1 MKIVQKLLFI
11 LLLVLS
17 TVVSAELRVRH
28 VDWAVPVI
36 GSSLD
41 NMYKVDDFLY
51 RSEQPNKSEFRKIS
65 KLGIKEVL
73 NLREYH
79 SDKDETEDVDIR
91 LHRIKIATG
100 SITEKQVIK
109 ALNIILKSNGPILV
123 HCWHGSDRTGAII
136 AAYRVV
142 LQGWSKEKA
151 IEELISGGY
160 GHHSFIYSNIADL
173 IEKLDV
179 NKIKSQL
186 NLRTENSD
194 P

>member
-1 MKIVQKLLFI
+1 MRKIVLVYLF
-11 LLLVLS
+11 VFS
-17 TVVSAELRVRH
+17 AVVSAELIVRH
-28 VDWAVPVI
+28 ADWAVPVI

-51 RSEQPNKSEFRKIS
+51 RSEQPNKSEFKKIS

-79 SDKDETEDVDIR
+79 TDKDETEDIDIN

-100 SITEKQVIK
+100 SITEEQVFK

-142 LQGWSKEKA
+142 HQGWSKEKA
-151 IEELISGGY
+151 IEELINGGY
-160 GHHSFIYSNIADL
+160 GHHSTIYSNIADL
-173 IEKLDV
+173 IQNLDV
-179 NKIKSQL
+179 NKIKAKL
-186 NLRTENSD
+186 NLRAELTSK
-194 P
+194 